1 MNEAPAPP
9 RVRLRTWLLRLR
21 FNLFPAYRATG
32 ARVIWISEDLRALR
46 IALPL
51 KRRTKNIHGTL
62 FGGAMYAATDP
73 LYAILVKVGLGS
85 DYIVW
90 DKAGSIRHR
99 KPGRSTLYAECRVS
113 GDELAALRASLESLP
128 SVDIEREIELVDASG
143 VVHAVVRKTLYVA
156 RRDAWESRMPQAAG

>member
-1 MNEAPAPP
+1 MPA
-9 RVRLRTWLLRLR
+9 RARLRTWLLRLR

-32 ARVIWISEDLRALR
+32 ARVIWISQDLRALR

-51 KRRTKNIHGTL
+51 KRRTKNVHGTL

-73 LYAILVKVGLGS
+73 LYAILVKVGLGP

-90 DKAGSIRHR
+90 DKAGTIRYR

-113 GDELAALRASLESLP
+113 EDELTALRTSLESRP
-128 SVDIEREIELVDASG
+128 SVDLERDIELVDAAG
-143 VVHAVVRKTLYVA
+143 VVHAVVRKTLFVA
-156 RRDAWESRMPQAAG
+156 RKDAWESRMQQTAG